1 MPLRDYLVPE
11 EQIKFICK
19 RDIEYANKK
28 YFLVITNKRILLY
41 KERGILNKSEDIICE
56 KLERLGGLE
65 YKEKRG
71 LLFDLAKISI
81 TGGMKIDIKGPSEEV
96 KSMFHVLECLI
107 NLK

>member
-28 YFLVITNKRILLY
+28 YFLVITNKRLLLY
-41 KERGILNKSEDIICE
+41 KERGILNKSEDIVCE

-71 LLFDLAKISI
+71 LLCNLAKISI
-81 TGGMKIDIKGPSEEV
+81 TGGMKINIKGPSEEV
-96 KSMFHVLECLI
+96 KSMFQVLEGLI

>member
-41 KERGILNKSEDIICE
+41 KERGILNKSEEIICE
-56 KLERLGGLE
+56 TLARLGGL
-65 YKEKRG
+65 
-71 LLFDLAKISI
+71 
-81 TGGMKIDIKGPSEEV
+81 
-96 KSMFHVLECLI
+96 
-107 NLK
+107 

>member
-1 MPLRDYLVPE
+1 MPIRDYLVPE

-56 KLERLGGLE
+56 KIERLGGIE
-65 YKEKRG
+65 YKEKKG
-71 LLFDLAKISI
+71 FLCNLAKISI
-81 TGGMKIDIKGPSEEV
+81 NGGIKLDIKGPSKEV
-96 KSMFHVLECLI
+96 KDMFQVLEYLI

>member
-41 KERGILNKSEDIICE
+41 KERGILNKSEDIVCE

-71 LLFDLAKISI
+71 LLLDLAKISI

-96 KSMFHVLECLI
+96 KSMFQVLECLI

>member
-28 YFLVITNKRILLY
+28 YFVIITNKRILLY

-56 KLERLGGLE
+56 KIERLGSLE
-65 YKEKRG
+65 YKEKKG
-71 LLFDLAKISI
+71 VLSSLSKISI
-81 TGGMKIDIKGPSEEV
+81 TGGIKIDIKGPTKEV
-96 KSMFHVLECLI
+96 KSMFQVLECLI

>member
-1 MPLRDYLVPE
+1 
-11 EQIKFICK
+11 
-19 RDIEYANKK
+19 
-28 YFLVITNKRILLY
+28 
-41 KERGILNKSEDIICE
+41 
-56 KLERLGGLE
+56 LE

-96 KSMFHVLECLI
+96 KSMFQVLECLI

>member
-1 MPLRDYLVPE
+1 MPLSDYLVPE

-28 YFLVITNKRILLY
+28 YFLAITNKRILLY
-41 KERGILNKSEDIICE
+41 KERGILNKSEDIVCE

-71 LLFDLAKISI
+71 LLFSLAKISI
-81 TGGMKIDIKGPSEEV
+81 TGGIKIDIKGPSEEV
-96 KSMFHVLECLI
+96 KSMFQVLEGLI

>member
-28 YFLVITNKRILLY
+28 YFLAITNKRILLY
-41 KERGILNKSEDIICE
+41 KERGILNKSEDIVCE

-71 LLFDLAKISI
+71 LLFSLAKISI
-81 TGGMKIDIKGPSEEV
+81 TGGIKIDIKGPSEEV
-96 KSMFHVLECLI
+96 KSMFQVLEGLI

>member
-71 LLFDLAKISI
+71 LLFDMAKISI
-81 TGGMKIDIKGPSEEV
+81 TGGMKIDIKGPCEEV
-96 KSMFHVLECLI
+96 KSMFQVLECLV

>member
-11 EQIKFICK
+11 EQIKYICK

-71 LLFDLAKISI
+71 LLIDLAKISI

-96 KSMFHVLECLI
+96 KSMFQVLECLI

>member
-28 YFLVITNKRILLY
+28 YFLAITNKRILLY

-96 KSMFHVLECLI
+96 KSMFQVLESLI

>member
-28 YFLVITNKRILLY
+28 YFLVITNKRLLLY
-41 KERGILNKSEDIICE
+41 KERGILNKSEDIVCE

-71 LLFDLAKISI
+71 LLLDLAKISI

-96 KSMFHVLECLI
+96 KSMFQVLECLI

>member
-81 TGGMKIDIKGPSEEV
+81 TGGMKIDIKGPAEEV
-96 KSMFHVLECLI
+96 KDMFQVLDCLI

>member
-41 KERGILNKSEDIICE
+41 KERGILNKSEDVICE

-96 KSMFHVLECLI
+96 KSMFQVLECLI